1 MPRFTISEKAVED
14 INSIWVYTAE
24 NWSIKQADRYYKL
37 IFDEIEYIAENFESA
52 RDFGEVRKGYRY
64 SKVKSHLIF
73 FRKMKGG
80 KIEVVRV
87 LQQLVDIEIG

>member
-1 MPRFTISEKAVED
+1 
-14 INSIWVYTAE
+14 
-24 NWSIKQADRYYKL
+24 L

-73 FRKMKGG
+73 FRKRKGEA
-80 KIEVVRV
+80 IEVVRIWYERYA
-87 LQQLVDIEIG
+87 LKEPIRL